1 VSVMLLAVA
10 MVVAAPCDEAWPL
23 HNGDLAKCDG
33 VLIPGWEAMQALR
46 CLNVAFPECRA
57 DILKLEGTVGAL
69 TISHEREVSALNLRI
84 EEADRALS
92 SMARC
97 PECERAWWDNTGLAF
112 ATGVLTTTA
121 VVVAL
126 LFGAK

>member
-1 VSVMLLAVA
+1 MTAALLVLALVVS
-10 MVVAAPCDEAWPL
+10 APCDEAWPL

-97 PECERAWWDNTGLAF
+97 PECERAWWDSTGLAF
-112 ATGVLTTTA
+112 ASGVLTTTA